1 MNTSVLWV
9 APPETPR
16 TDTWLNRVRSGGLL
30 PVRVDSC
37 DAALGVM
44 RQFRAG
50 LVVVQTP
57 AEKGAGECERLVKT
71 GSPVV
76 AVIDDARYAQIYL
89 SVGCAAA
96 VGEKCPA
103 GVFVEILQRV
113 AAGQRNIVWP
123 EVVGA
128 VPESIAG

>member
-1 MNTSVLWV
+1 
-9 APPETPR
+9 
-16 TDTWLNRVRSGGLL
+16 
-30 PVRVDSC
+30 
-37 DAALGVM
+37 M

-50 LVVVQTP
+50 LVVVQAP
-57 AEKGAGECERLVKT
+57 VENGAGDCERLVKG

-76 AVIDDARYAQIYL
+76 AVIGDARYAQIYL

-103 GVFVEILQRV
+103 GLFVELLQRV

-123 EVVGA
+123 EMAGA
-128 VPESIAG
+128 VPQSAAG